1 MNSVSKLQPAD
12 WERYRD
18 LRLRSLREDPDAFWN
33 TSEEEVGLKEED
45 WRKRLS
51 ENPTYVAVLGG
62 EDVGAAT
69 GCPHYDRDGA
79 AALVGMWVAPLARG
93 RGLARALIEEVI
105 AWAREEGFPHL
116 FLDVA
121 DENAA
126 AIKLYE
132 RMGFAPTGVKNHM
145 PPPRDHIS
153 EHERA
158 LEL

>member
-12 WERYRD
+12 WGRYRE

-45 WRKRLS
+45 WRKRLL

-93 RGLARALIEEVI
+93 RGLACALIEEVI

-121 DENAA
+121 DENTA